1 MLRCLQD
8 LRTRQRLGLPPPAPV
23 TEAAAAAVAA
33 AASPFAALSQ
43 AAFPGGGG
51 GPDASGVAAAVATAQ
66 HGAQANKPSSNLLM
80 CDSTLLR
87 LLSTSLQG
95 TWQRHEASDAA
106 AALLRDTEVQ
116 AAVRA
121 VEAAAGLHP
130 GSQQHLLQQQLQQQQ
145 AQLQQLQQQDEV
157 AASLLTCDSGMLRM
171 LSDSLRGFWQPQD
184 ASDAAAAALLR
195 DTTAQ
200 TTVAAAMA
208 AAAAQASATAKLAPA
223 APAAGV
229 APTAFAAAAMQ
240 PLAGAPLLHTLQ
252 QAGAPLPIAGGA
264 RPLAMALPAA
274 GPTGNRQTS
283 LDMFNNSLLALGLTG
298 AGAGAQAPL
307 PAEFLRLCSLP
318 IAADMLPLNFD

>member
-23 TEAAAAAVAA
+23 AEAAAAAVA

-43 AAFPGGGG
+43 AAFPGGGAS
-51 GPDASGVAAAVATAQ
+51 GPDASGVAAAVAAAQ
-66 HGAQANKPSSNLLM
+66 RGAQAKPSSNLLM

-95 TWQRHEASDAA
+95 PWQRNEASDAA

-121 VEAAAGLHP
+121 VEAAAGIQP

-145 AQLQQLQQQDEV
+145 AQLQQQDEV

-171 LSDSLRGFWQPQD
+171 FSDSLRGFWAPQD
-184 ASDAAAAALLR
+184 APDAAAAALLR
-195 DTTAQ
+195 DPSGHTAM
-200 TTVAAAMA
+200 AAAMA
-208 AAAAQASATAKLAPA
+208 AAAAAQASASAKPAPA
-223 APAAGV
+223 GAAAPGA
-229 APTAFAAAAMQ
+229 APTPFAAAAMQ
-240 PLAGAPLLHTLQ
+240 PLAAPPMLHTLQ
-252 QAGAPLPIAGGA
+252 QAGAPLPGVGSA
-264 RPLAMALPAA
+264 RPLSMALPAA
-274 GPTGNRQTS
+274 GPASNRQTS

-298 AGAGAQAPL
+298 AGGGPPAAL
-307 PAEFLRLCSLP
+307 PSEFLRLCSLP
-318 IAADMLPLNFD
+318 LAADMPLNFD

>member
-51 GPDASGVAAAVATAQ
+51 PDASGVAAAVAAAQ
-66 HGAQANKPSSNLLM
+66 PGAQANAPASNLLM

-130 GSQQHLLQQQLQQQQ
+130 GSQQHLLQQQLHQQQVQ
-145 AQLQQLQQQDEV
+145 FQQLQQQDEV

-195 DTTAQ
+195 DTGAH

-208 AAAAQASATAKLAPA
+208 AVAAQASAAAKPAPTAPA
-223 APAAGV
+223 AAA
-229 APTAFAAAAMQ
+229 AATAFAAAAMQ
-240 PLAGAPLLHTLQ
+240 PLAAAPLLHTLQ
-252 QAGAPLPIAGGA
+252 QAGAPLPMAAGA
-264 RPLAMALPAA
+264 RPLSMALPAA
-274 GPTGNRQTS
+274 GPNGNRQTS
-283 LDMFNNSLLALGLTG
+283 LDVFNNSLLALGLTG
-298 AGAGAQAPL
+298 AAGGAQAPL